1 MNDKKSKNTE
11 KSIVDS
17 ALEGAYEMSGA
28 SAWKIF
34 CAAIG
39 AVLIGF
45 LLVNMGGPGTPVWV
59 VGCTSMAA
67 GALAVLLLGKKI

>member
-28 SAWKIF
+28 SAREIF
-34 CAAIG
+34 
-39 AVLIGF
+39 
-45 LLVNMGGPGTPVWV
+45 
-59 VGCTSMAA
+59 
-67 GALAVLLLGKKI
+67 

>member
-28 SAWKIF
+28 SAWEIF

-45 LLVNMGGPGTPVWV
+45 LLVNLGGPGTPV
-59 VGCTSMAA
+59 
-67 GALAVLLLGKKI
+67 

>member
-1 MNDKKSKNTE
+1 MLRKDFPLS
-11 KSIVDS
+11 
-17 ALEGAYEMSGA
+17 AYEMSGA
-28 SAWKIF
+28 SAWEIF
-34 CAAIG
+34 CDAIG

-45 LLVNMGGPGTPVWV
+45 LLINLGGPGTPVWV

>member
-1 MNDKKSKNTE
+1 MNDKKLKSAE

-28 SAWKIF
+28 SAREIF

-45 LLVNMGGPGTPVWV
+45 LLINLGGPGTPVWV
-59 VGCTSMAA
+59 VGCTSMVF
-67 GALAVLLLGKKI
+67 GALAVVLLGKKI

>member
-1 MNDKKSKNTE
+1 MNDKKPNNPE
-11 KSIVDS
+11 KSIVDT

-28 SAWKIF
+28 SAREIF

-45 LLVNMGGPGTPVWV
+45 LLVNVGGPGTPIWV
-59 VGCTSMAA
+59 VGCTSMVA